1 MAAIKGRKTK
11 KITYNLYERG
21 RMHSGKDRSNVD
33 MKEMIKRINDPLVQ
47 DMIKSG
53 TFFGYNGHEIRQRY
67 GMNPPDTVII
77 DGKVVYLERSIRT
90 LESYA
95 EPNGDVTHVHEFL
108 ENESGEYAR
117 KQYLARAG
125 GFSSA
130 QNYKRAGL
138 GLIPVGFYGFDYVM
152 QPNYATNVGDGQLF
166 DGLAIP
172 EEQDGV
178 VASFDDATDIT
189 QLSAADALIAHLL
202 EQQIVR
208 DFDNI
213 RIQSQLLNMNGQA
226 LDQIDVLSHQIA
238 NKEKREALQAQRQ
251 HDLYTGMV
259 GEVRS
264 FDSVCEE
271 ADNLLT
277 KCDLA
282 RMRINGET
290 PKQNSTKTK
299 TFKSIFRFGG

>member
-1 MAAIKGRKTK
+1 MSETGRKTK
-11 KITYNLYERG
+11 RITYNLYDRG
-21 RMHSGKDRSNVD
+21 RSHSGKDRSNVD
-33 MKEMIKRINDPLVQ
+33 MKEMINRINDPTVQ

-53 TFFGYNGHEIRQRY
+53 TFYGYNGHEIRRRY
-67 GMNPPDTVII
+67 GMNPPDSVII

-108 ENESGEYAR
+108 ENESGEFAR

-138 GLIPVGFYGFDYVM
+138 SLIPVGFYGFDYVM
-152 QPNYATNVGDGQLF
+152 QPNYTTNVGDGQLF

-172 EEQDGV
+172 EEQDGL
-178 VASFDDATDIT
+178 VASFDDATDIA
-189 QLSAADALIAHLL
+189 QLSASDAMIVHLL
-202 EQQIVR
+202 EQQILR

-213 RIQSQLLNMNGQA
+213 HIQSQLLEMNGQA
-226 LDQIDVLSHQIA
+226 LDQIDTLSNQLHR
-238 NKEKREALQAQRQ
+238 KERREALQLQRKQ
-251 HDLYTGMV
+251 DLYSGMI
-259 GEVRS
+259 GEIRS

-271 ADNLLT
+271 ANELLSES
-277 KCDLA
+277 DLT
-282 RMRINGET
+282 RMRLSGEK
-290 PKQNSTKTK
+290 PKNKESKPRI
-299 TFKSIFRFGG
+299 FKSMFRFGG

>member
-1 MAAIKGRKTK
+1 MTALKGRKTK
-11 KITYNLYERG
+11 RITYNLYDRG
-21 RMHSGKDRSNVD
+21 RLHSGKDRSNVD
-33 MKEMIKRINDPLVQ
+33 MKAMIAQINDPSVQ

-53 TFFGYNGHEIRQRY
+53 TFWGYNGHEIRRRF
-67 GMNPPDTVII
+67 GMNPPDSVII

-90 LESYA
+90 LESTA
-95 EPNGDVTHVHEFL
+95 KPNGDVTHVHEFL

-172 EEQDGV
+172 EEQDGLI
-178 VASFDDATDIT
+178 ASFDDATDVT
-189 QLSAADALIAHLL
+189 QLSAADAMIAHLL
-202 EQQIVR
+202 EQQILR

-213 RIQSQLLNMNGQA
+213 HIQSELLNMNGQA
-226 LDQIDVLSHQIA
+226 LDQIDVLANQIA
-238 NKEKREALQAQRQ
+238 GRERREALQAQRKQ
-251 HDLYTGMV
+251 DLSTGLV
-259 GEVRS
+259 GVIRS

-271 ADNLLT
+271 ADTLLSQS
-277 KCDLA
+277 DLA
-282 RMRINGET
+282 RMRLNGEA
-290 PKQNSTKTK
+290 PSQNKTK
-299 TFKSIFRFGG
+299 PRLFKSIFGFGG

>member
-1 MAAIKGRKTK
+1 MAALTGRKTK
-11 KITYNLYERG
+11 RITYNLHDRG
-21 RMHSGKDRSNVD
+21 RLHSGKDRSNVD
-33 MKEMIKRINDPLVQ
+33 MKAMIDRINDPTVQ

-53 TFFGYNGHEIRQRY
+53 TFWGYNGHEIRRRF
-67 GMNPPDTVII
+67 GMNPPDSVII
-77 DGKVVYLERSIRT
+77 DGKVVYLERAIRT
-90 LESYA
+90 LESTA
-95 EPNGDVTHVHEFL
+95 KPNGDVTHVHEFL

-138 GLIPVGFYGFDYVM
+138 CLIPVGFYGFDYVM

-172 EEQDGV
+172 EEQDGLI
-178 VASFDDATDIT
+178 ASFDDATDVT
-189 QLSAADALIAHLL
+189 QLSASDAMIAYLL
-202 EQQIVR
+202 EQQILR

-213 RIQSQLLNMNGQA
+213 HIQSQLLNMNGQA
-226 LDQIDVLSHQIA
+226 LDQIDVLANQIA
-238 NKEKREALQAQRQ
+238 NREKREALQVQRQ
-251 HDLYTGMV
+251 HDLCTGMI

-264 FDSVCEE
+264 FDSVCAE
-271 ADNLLT
+271 ADTMLS

-282 RMRINGET
+282 RMRITGET
-290 PKQNSTKTK
+290 PKQNKK
-299 TFKSIFRFGG
+299 PKMFKSIFNFGG